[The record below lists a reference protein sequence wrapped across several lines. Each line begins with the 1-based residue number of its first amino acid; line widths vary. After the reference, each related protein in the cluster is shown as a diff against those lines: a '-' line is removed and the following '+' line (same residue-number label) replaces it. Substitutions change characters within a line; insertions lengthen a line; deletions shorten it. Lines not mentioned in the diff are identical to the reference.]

1 MNNTGITQQISGLN
15 LRLDTVKRIQN
26 TSPHKDVVKQ
36 LLREKAR
43 QRALSQRWGG
53 YSLAVAYLVL
63 AAVIVMQI
71 EGFGLYLVGGTAAG
85 GLFLVWLIAFLQ
97 GKRLEDELW
106 RAEAEYYLGQF
117 SADLVADP
125 IKYRLVTGPSPLST
139 QEMEVLS
146 YIIQGQNNRQIAASM
161 NISEETVKDHITH
174 ILNKMA
180 ETDRFSAAMAA
191 LKLGWICITPEGHLE
206 FPRNDPLNN

>member
-1 MNNTGITQQISGLN
+1 M
-15 LRLDTVKRIQN
+15 VKRIQN
-26 TSPHKDVVKQ
+26 TSPHKDVVRQ
-36 LLREKAR
+36 LLREKTH
-43 QRALSQRWGG
+43 QRALRQRWGG

-63 AAVIVMQI
+63 VAVVVMQI
-71 EGFGLYLVGGTAAG
+71 EGFSMYLAGGTAAT

-117 SADLVADP
+117 DADLVSDP

-139 QEMEVLS
+139 QELEVLS
-146 YIIQGQNNRQIAASM
+146 YIIQGQNNKQIAASM
-161 NISEETVKDHITH
+161 SISEENIKDHITH

-180 ETDRFSAAMAA
+180 EADRFSAAMTA

-206 FPRNDPLNN
+206 FTRNDPLNN